1 MAKGLVILKSYVEA
15 VRDLP
20 PEDQLKMWDAL
31 FDKYLFD
38 KETELKPHLRGFMK
52 LMSPTIEKSQRRYE
66 SRVENGKKGGA
77 PKGNQ
82 NAKKKTTEQQPK
94 TTENKQEYDLD
105 SDYDYDLDSDLDSDY
120 ESDNDSA
127 LDVVQQTHSA
137 EAECVKQER
146 GLRGKP
152 DTALSASVSKSLFPN
167 ESAETI
173 ADEYRKE
180 WLLAKSMNDVRA
192 MIEAKIN
199 LERYCNVTLD
209 SEGNFKAMSA

>member
-1 MAKGLVILKSYVEA
+1 MAKGLLILPSYVEA
-15 VRDLP
+15 VRELP
-20 PEDQLKMWDAL
+20 KEDQLKMWDAV

-38 KETELKPHLRGFMK
+38 RETELMPHLRGFMK

-66 SRVENGKKGGA
+66 SKVENGKKGGA

-82 NAKKKTTEQQPK
+82 NAKKKSTEQQPK

-105 SDYDYDLDSDLDSDY
+105 SDYDFDYDSDCDY
-120 ESDNDSA
+120 ESDKDSA

-137 EAECVKQER
+137 EAECVKQEK

-152 DTALSASVSKSLFPN
+152 DTALSESVSTSLFPN
-167 ESAETI
+167 EKAKLL
-173 ADEYRKE
+173 ACEYRKE
-180 WLLAKSMNDVRA
+180 WLLAKSMRDIDA
-192 MIEAKIN
+192 MKEAKIN
-199 LERYCNVTLD
+199 LQRYCNVTID